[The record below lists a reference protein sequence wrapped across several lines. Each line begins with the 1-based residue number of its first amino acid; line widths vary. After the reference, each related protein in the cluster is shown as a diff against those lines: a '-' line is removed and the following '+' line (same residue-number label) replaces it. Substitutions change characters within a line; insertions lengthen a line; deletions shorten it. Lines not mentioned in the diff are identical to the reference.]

1 MKDRSRHQLRV
12 LSFFFA
18 LSLIVVHSSFA
29 PAFADGNSSFSLGGF
44 RRAKYVF
51 FFIGD
56 GMASPQIHA
65 AEHYLAALE
74 NDDTEPGAPKA
85 KLLAMSKFPVQGM
98 ATTFANN
105 RFITG
110 SAAAGT
116 ALACGMKTDI
126 GVIAMNPDA
135 TVPYTSIAELA
146 KKGGKKVGI
155 VSSVSIDHATPAVF
169 YAHQSS
175 RGKYHEIGHDLV
187 KSGFDYFGG
196 GGFKKP
202 DGPLGNVL
210 DAAVAAGY
218 KIATTRAELQA
229 AQPGRKLIAYNHQ
242 LDNSKALFYEI
253 DRPEDH
259 ISLAEYTRKGI
270 ELLYD
275 RRNRKGFFM
284 MVEGGKIDWAL
295 HANDARAAIDDTLAF
310 DAAIKEALKFYKKHP
325 RETLIVVTGDHEC
338 GGLSLGFA
346 GTGYATAFEVME
358 DQNKSYIGFGEDLKD
373 YLLGSPAEDID
384 GSDVEAMIAASF
396 GLVYDDLT
404 DHEKGLLEDAYDHSR
419 LGHPRFNYTDYPE
432 EFLLYGGYDPLS
444 VTCTHVLNRNAGI
457 AFTSYYH
464 TGVPVPVLAKGKYSN
479 LFHGFYD
486 NTDIA
491 KRIAF
496 AMGFRLN
503 N

>member
-1 MKDRSRHQLRV
+1 MEPSTKTTRKVFSFV
-12 LSFFFA
+12 LSFFMIFTNIA
-18 LSLIVVHSSFA
+18 IICPTTASAKNFKCLRA
-29 PAFADGNSSFSLGGF
+29 
-44 RRAKYVF
+44 AKYVF
-51 FFIGD
+51 YFIGD

-74 NDDTEPGAPKA
+74 NDDAIPGAPKA
-85 KLLAMSKFPVQGM
+85 EYLTMSKFPVQGM
-98 ATTFANN
+98 ATTYANN

-116 ALACGMKTDI
+116 ALACGMKTNI
-126 GVIAMNPDA
+126 NVIAMDPST

-146 KKGGKKVGI
+146 KQRGKKVGI

-169 YAHQSS
+169 YAHQPT
-175 RGKYHEIGHDLV
+175 RKMYHEIGHDLV
-187 KSGFDYFGG
+187 NSGFDYFGG
-196 GGFKKP
+196 GGFVKP

-218 KIATTRAELQA
+218 EIVTTREDLQA
-229 AQPGRKLIAYNHQ
+229 TQLGDKVIAMNHT
-242 LDNSKALFYEI
+242 LDGSSKALYYEL
-253 DRPEDH
+253 DRPDDH
-259 ISLAEYTRKGI
+259 ISLAEFTRQGI

-275 RRNRKGFFM
+275 PSNRHGFFM

-295 HANDARAAIDDTLAF
+295 HANDARAAIDDTIAF
-310 DAAIKEALKFYKKHP
+310 DEAIKEAIKFYKRHP

-346 GTGYATAFEVME
+346 GTGYETAFEVME
-358 DQNKSYIGFGEDLKD
+358 NQTKSYVEFGKVLAD
-373 YLLGSPAEDID
+373 YIANGSPAEDLD
-384 GSDVEAMIAASF
+384 NSALEPELATSF

-404 DHEKGLLEDAYDHSR
+404 AHEKGLLEDAYDASVN
-419 LGHPRFNYTDYPE
+419 GHPYYNYTDYPE
-432 EFLLYGGYDPLS
+432 EFLLYGGYDPLA
-444 VTCTHVLNRNAGI
+444 VTCTHVLNRKAGI

-464 TGVPVPVLAKGKYSN
+464 TGVPVPVLALGKHSH

-486 NTDIA
+486 NTDVAKKIA
-491 KRIAF
+491 R
-496 AMGFRLN
+496 AMRVYLN